1 VTGVNWSFNGN
12 LSGSGDVTRTYISGS
27 PATVYLGGDNS
38 GFSGTFTMS
47 NNASAVVR
55 FASASA
61 GSATAKW
68 VFNQAQNNTR
78 TTTDFTSGTIQFGS
92 FTGNGFLTA
101 QGSAGTRTYEVGNL
115 GLNETFSGAIG
126 QTGTGVVVAVT
137 KVGTGT
143 WTLSGSN
150 GYTGATTINAG
161 TLALGA
167 ANRISDSSAMVLN
180 GGTFATGGFSETL
193 NTLTLSSTSTIDFGL
208 GTSALVFADSSA
220 IAWSGTL
227 NLTNFDIGTDS
238 LKFGSSNSA
247 LTASQLSAISL
258 TGYTASL
265 DASGFV
271 TFTAV
276 PEPHEFALAIVG
288 LLGVMIF
295 IHRRNQQA

>member
-1 VTGVNWSFNGN
+1 
-12 LSGSGDVTRTYISGS
+12 
-27 PATVYLGGDNS
+27 
-38 GFSGTFTMS
+38 
-47 NNASAVVR
+47 
-55 FASASA
+55 
-61 GSATAKW
+61 
-68 VFNQAQNNTR
+68 
-78 TTTDFTSGTIQFGS
+78 
-92 FTGNGFLTA
+92 
-101 QGSAGTRTYEVGNL
+101 
-115 GLNETFSGAIG
+115 
-126 QTGTGVVVAVT
+126 VVAVT